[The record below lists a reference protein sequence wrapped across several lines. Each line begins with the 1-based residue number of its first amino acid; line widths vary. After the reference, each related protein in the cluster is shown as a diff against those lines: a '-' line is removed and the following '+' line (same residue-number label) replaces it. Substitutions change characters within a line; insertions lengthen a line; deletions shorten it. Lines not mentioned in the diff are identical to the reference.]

1 MNSINESLLSLTWED
16 LRQWA
21 GSTIMGRG
29 KTYIKK
35 VSDLARTESGGLIA
49 WVAGREEYATNVEAD
64 EDGELDWFCSCPYEG
79 PCKHAVAV
87 VLAALDQEKAGRK
100 FPLVDKQGDLYL
112 AVFDETDD
120 YDDDYDDDDDEFR
133 DEDDFDDQEI
143 TVSKVA
149 SSGSDGGKNPVVAG
163 ILGDKSKEELIVLL
177 TDLAA
182 RHPEVKRRILED
194 DQLRSGKI
202 DKLALALRKEI
213 KAVTGE
219 TAWSNHWNDEGNRP
233 DYSHINE
240 QLAALLKKGYAD
252 IVVEL
257 GQDLWQEGNE
267 QVEQS
272 NDGGDAAYEI
282 GNCMEIVFE
291 AVLVSSLSRSE
302 QLLWMIDI
310 FLEDEFSI
318 IDSCEQFIRKKTY
331 GKKDW
336 AEVAGSLQERINTMP
351 APKPDNFSSGY
362 HREKVMNWLVEA
374 LERSGQRGKVIP
386 LLEREADACKCYDKL
401 VETFV
406 QIGNSDKAR
415 EWCVKGFQKTVDNAP
430 GIAASLQKK
439 LRELAGQ
446 ENRFDLVAAYRA
458 QDFFSNPSPANYLEL
473 KMAAETIDCW
483 PVVRAVALSFLESG
497 QRPAMPDTASAEQ
510 LWPLPCP
517 EVAARPDPR
526 ARRET
531 PDLDNLIEI
540 AILEKRF
547 DDVVQ
552 LYHTQQKT
560 TRWGIG
566 KGREVAVAVTRTHP
580 DISLAIWKKLVDGQI
595 DLVKPKAYEEA
606 AVYLRKM
613 HSIFQETERLE
624 QWRTLIQTLR
634 TTHRAKRRLL
644 EVLDLLENKRI
655 ID

>member
-240 QLAALLKKGYAD
+240 QLAALLEKGHAD

-272 NDGGDAAYEI
+272 HDGGDTVYEV
-282 GNCMEIVFE
+282 GSCMEIVFE
-291 AVLVSSLSRSE
+291 AVMVSSLSRTE

-310 FLEDEFSI
+310 FLEDEFFI
-318 IDSCEQFIRKKTY
+318 IDTCKQFIREKTY
-331 GKKDW
+331 TKNDW
-336 AEVAGSLQERINTMP
+336 AEVADSLEDRITTMP
-351 APKPDNFSSGY
+351 APKPDDFSSGY
-362 HREKVMNWLVEA
+362 RRKKVLNWLLEA
-374 LERSGQRGKVIP
+374 LERSGQVGKVVP
-386 LLEREADACKCYDKL
+386 LLEREADSCKCYEQL
-401 VETFV
+401 VEKFL
-406 QIGNSDKAR
+406 QIGNFDMVR
-415 EWCVKGFQKTVDNAP
+415 EWCIRGFEKTVDNTP
-430 GIAASLQKK
+430 GIAASLQQK

-446 ENRFDLVAAYRA
+446 ENRVDLVAAYRA
-458 QDFFSNPSPANYLEL
+458 QDFFKQPSPANYLEL
-473 KMAAETIDCW
+473 KKAAETIGCW
-483 PVVRAVALSFLESG
+483 PVVRAAVLSFLESG
-497 QRPAMPDTASAEQ
+497 QRPAVPDAASAGQ
-510 LWPLPCP
+510 PWPLPSP
-517 EVAARPDPR
+517 EVATRFDKTF
-526 ARRET
+526 RRDT
-531 PDLDNLIEI
+531 PDLSNLIEI

-547 DDVVQ
+547 DDVIQ
-552 LYHTQQKT
+552 LYQTQQKT
-560 TRWGIG
+560 IRCGIG
-566 KGREVAVAVTRTHP
+566 KAREVAVAVAGTHP
-580 DISLAIWKKLVDGQI
+580 DISLTIWKKLVDGQI
-595 DLVKPKAYEEA
+595 ELVKPKAYEEA

-613 HSIFQETERLE
+613 HSIYQETGRLE

-634 TTHRAKRRLL
+634 TTHKAKRRLMD
-644 EVLDLLENKRI
+644 VLDLLENKRI
-655 ID
+655 VA